1 VVIEKKR
8 HYTMA
13 LDVTAKKKGI
23 IINYIPMFLIE
34 SVVDVKGLLSI

>member
-13 LDVTAKKKGI
+13 LDVTAKKKALSST
-23 IINYIPMFLIE
+23 IPMFLIE